1 MESKGGVGV
10 DMAEG
15 ELFARL
21 DDPAALER
29 IQADERLVQKLCA
42 CVCAGDVVA
51 MEVLV
56 WQMGNASQ
64 LGKFGATP
72 LRHMQNLAII
82 LTHNLKTAAVQGGAG
97 HIRCSQLEED
107 FVRRIEACQ
116 GMEQV
121 QALADEAKRRF
132 CRLVYGQRCIGFED
146 PLLRAVMEYVADH
159 CTEKLSLTQVAAV
172 GLSRE
177 YLSRTFY
184 TRTGQHLTGYIQAV
198 KVRCAKKMLEETDA
212 SLAEIANYLS
222 FSSQSYFQN
231 VFRRVEGCSPGAYRR
246 RVSRGRGLSLH

>member
-1 MESKGGVGV
+1 MVEGG
-10 DMAEG
+10 
-15 ELFARL
+15 LFARL
-21 DDPAALER
+21 DDPAALAR
-29 IQADERLVQKLCA
+29 IQADEQLVQKLCA
-42 CVCAGDVVA
+42 CVRAGDVVA
-51 MEVLV
+51 MEALA
-56 WQMGNASQ
+56 WKMGNASQ

-82 LTHNLKTAAVQGGAG
+82 LTHNLKAAAIQGGAG

-132 CRLVYGQRCIGFED
+132 CRLVYSQQGIGFGD
-146 PLLRAVMEYVADH
+146 PLLRAVMEYIADH
-159 CTEKLSLTQVAAV
+159 CTEKLSLTQVAAAV

-177 YLSRTFY
+177 YLSRIFY
-184 TRTGQHLTGYIQAV
+184 ARTGQHLTGYIQEV

-231 VFRRVEGCSPGAYRR
+231 VFRRVEGCSPGVYRR
-246 RVSRGRGLSLH
+246 KVSQGGVPTL